1 MRLDLRQEICVNE
14 DGQVLI
20 RISVPDAR
28 EAGVELIFDTI
39 VLTRAQSAKL
49 ADDIN
54 AAQGRTK

>member
-1 MRLDLRQEICVNE
+1 MRLSLHQHVEVNE
-14 DGQVLI
+14 DGQLVL
-20 RISVPDAR
+20 RISVPDAK

-54 AAQGRTK
+54 AAQGRAK